1 MYGIIIPLCCRLS
14 GVECQPAAM
23 LEPAWDAYL
32 GRNSSHS
39 TMRHRDNEVR
49 LAKDVWRVRRGT
61 RHPTEEWSEEPISD
75 YFRFRRGRDEGRKVS
90 VNSYRAMETR
100 KTFLGCGGPHLNCI
114 YCAFTAPQS
123 LGERTAGGHLTVKQK
138 Q

>member
-1 MYGIIIPLCCRLS
+1 MS
-14 GVECQPAAM
+14 DAT
-23 LEPAWDAYL
+23 LEPPFSEEDIWNP

-61 RHPTEEWSEEPISD
+61 RPHPTERGMEKSEEPISD
-75 YFRFRRGRDEGRKVS
+75 YFRFRRGRDEGREVS

-100 KTFLGCGGPHLNCI
+100 KTFLGCGGPI
-114 YCAFTAPQS
+114 
-123 LGERTAGGHLTVKQK
+123 
-138 Q
+138 

>member
-1 MYGIIIPLCCRLS
+1 MS
-14 GVECQPAAM
+14 DAM
-23 LEPAWDAYL
+23 LEPPFSEEDIWNP

-75 YFRFRRGRDEGRKVS
+75 YFRFRRGRDEGMS

-123 LGERTAGGHLTVKQK
+123 LGEQEDI
-138 Q
+138 

>member
-1 MYGIIIPLCCRLS
+1 MS
-14 GVECQPAAM
+14 DAM
-23 LEPAWDAYL
+23 LEPSFSEEDIWNP

-75 YFRFRRGRDEGRKVS
+75 YFRFRRGRDEGREVS

-123 LGERTAGGHLTVKQK
+123 LEERTAGGHLTVKQK